1 MESQQRVLEEITMKK
16 AILSA
21 SVLVLASISAFA
33 AKNPT
38 IDIPE
43 DVKVGSTLIPAGGYN
58 LFITGTGPEVQVT
71 INQGKKA
78 VVSFAAKEVQVK
90 GLTSIST
97 EGSGK
102 DPVLQSIQLHDFDL
116 VLQDAPQSGQ

>member
-1 MESQQRVLEEITMKK
+1 MKK

-21 SVLVLASISAFA
+21 TVLVLASIPAFA
-33 AKNPT
+33 ARNPT
-38 IDIPE
+38 INIPE
-43 DVKVGSTLIPAGGYN
+43 DVQVGSTLVPAGDYN
-58 LFITGTGPEVQVT
+58 LSITGSGPEVQVT

-102 DPVLQSIQLHDFDL
+102 APTLESIQLHDFNL
-116 VLQDAPQSGQ
+116 VLQDAPYSGQ